1 MNDSE
6 NFKTE
11 DLLDMMEKMQDQ
23 LGAQMKKYSE
33 ALETISSLSSENS
46 KLRNELQKKSETIV
60 SLNGKIETLSKS
72 DLDLKKSKEILEAG
86 TKAKNEAEAMRSA
99 CEEERK
105 ILSEKKSELDAW
117 ERKVSSC
124 EANLSREITT
134 KAEEITKE
142 KRESLEQEYKKRGN
156 EMESSYEKRESL
168 LSNQYKKMTVAHKAE
183 FTALLIYG
191 LISTVMQV
199 LTTPI
204 IVEEFI
210 SFFRGLWNGVTGYI
224 HLANNA
230 GKGMASIADYISNPS
245 ASTILHGLL
254 YIVVAGTIIGVAGL
268 GILYIGFAY
277 WDYLQECI
285 WDRHTVIA
293 IVVILAVTIFLSED
307 IASLIP
313 LNLLLIQILMFLTYS
328 GIRAWI
334 HHKKE
339 SKN

>member
-6 NFKTE
+6 NFKIE

-72 DLDLKKSKEILEAG
+72 DLNLKKSKEILEAG
-86 TKAKNEAEAMRSA
+86 MKAKNEAEDMRSA

-105 ILSEKKSELDAW
+105 TLNEKKSELDAR
-117 ERKVSSC
+117 ERKVRSC

-142 KRESLEQEYKKRGN
+142 KRESLEQEYKERRN

-168 LSNQYKKMTVAHKAE
+168 LSNQYKKMAIAHKAE
-183 FTALLIYG
+183 FTALLLYG

-199 LTTPI
+199 LTTPV

-224 HLANNA
+224 HLANTA
-230 GKGMASIADYISNPS
+230 GKGIASIADYISNPS
-245 ASTILHGLL
+245 ASTILHGFL
-254 YIVVAGTIIGVAGL
+254 YIVVAGAIIGVAGL
-268 GILYIGFAY
+268 GILYITFTY
-277 WDYLQECI
+277 WDYIHEHQ

-293 IVVILAVTIFLSED
+293 MVVILAVTLFLSED

>member
-23 LGAQMKKYSE
+23 LGAQMKKYSD

-105 ILSEKKSELDAW
+105 ILSEKKSELDAR
-117 ERKVSSC
+117 ERKVRSC

-142 KRESLEQEYKKRGN
+142 KRESLEQEYKKRRN
-156 EMESSYEKRESL
+156 DMESSYEKRESL

-183 FTALLIYG
+183 FTALLLYG
-191 LISTVMQV
+191 LISTVMRV
-199 LTTPI
+199 MTTPI

-210 SFFRGLWNGVTGYI
+210 SFFRGLWNGVTGYF

-245 ASTILHGLL
+245 VSTILHGLL

-277 WDYLQECI
+277 WDYLHESL

-293 IVVILAVTIFLSED
+293 IVVILAVMLFLSEEL
-307 IASLIP
+307 SSMLP
-313 LNLLLIQILMFLTYS
+313 VNLLLIQILVFLAYS
-328 GIRAWI
+328 GVRAWI

-339 SKN
+339 SEN

>member
-23 LGAQMKKYSE
+23 LGAQMKKYSD

-86 TKAKNEAEAMRSA
+86 TKAKNEAETMRSA

-105 ILSEKKSELDAW
+105 ILSEKKSELDAR
-117 ERKVSSC
+117 ERKVRSC

-142 KRESLEQEYKKRGN
+142 KRESLEQEYKKRRN
-156 EMESSYEKRESL
+156 EIESSYEKRESL
-168 LSNQYKKMTVAHKAE
+168 LSNQYKKMTVTYKAE
-183 FTALLIYG
+183 FTALLLYG

-199 LTTPI
+199 LTTPV

-224 HLANNA
+224 HLANTA
-230 GKGMASIADYISNPS
+230 GKGIASIADYISNPS
-245 ASTILHGLL
+245 ASTILHGFL

-268 GILYIGFAY
+268 GILYITFTY
-277 WDYLQECI
+277 WDYIHEHQ
-285 WDRHTVIA
+285 WDRHTVIEM
-293 IVVILAVTIFLSED
+293 VVILAVTLFLSEEL
-307 IASLIP
+307 ASLMP
-313 LNLLLIQILMFLTYS
+313 LNLLLIQILVFLAYS
-328 GIRAWI
+328 GARAWI
-334 HHKKE
+334 HHKKDFE
-339 SKN
+339 K

>member
-1 MNDSE
+1 
-6 NFKTE
+6 
-11 DLLDMMEKMQDQ
+11 
-23 LGAQMKKYSE
+23 
-33 ALETISSLSSENS
+33 
-46 KLRNELQKKSETIV
+46 
-60 SLNGKIETLSKS
+60 
-72 DLDLKKSKEILEAG
+72 
-86 TKAKNEAEAMRSA
+86 MRSA

-105 ILSEKKSELDAW
+105 TLNEKKSELDAR

-142 KRESLEQEYKKRGN
+142 KKESLEQEYKKRRN
-156 EMESSYEKRESL
+156 EIESSYEKRESL
-168 LSNQYKKMTVAHKAE
+168 LSNQYKKMTVTYKAE
-183 FTALLIYG
+183 FTALLLYG
-191 LISTVMQV
+191 LISTVMQI

-224 HLANNA
+224 YLANDA

-245 ASTILHGLL
+245 VSAILHGLL

-268 GILYIGFAY
+268 GILYITFTY
-277 WDYLQECI
+277 WDYIHEHQ

-293 IVVILAVTIFLSED
+293 MVVILAATLFLAENL
-307 IASLIP
+307 SLLLP
-313 LNLLLIQILMFLTYS
+313 LNLLLIQLLLFLVFS
-328 GIRAWI
+328 GVRAWV

-339 SKN
+339 SEN

>member
-1 MNDSE
+1 MNDSK
-6 NFKTE
+6 NFKIE

-23 LGAQMKKYSE
+23 LGAQMKKYSD
-33 ALETISSLSSENS
+33 ALETISSLSSENL

-86 TKAKNEAEAMRSA
+86 MKAKSEAEAMRSA

-105 ILSEKKSELDAW
+105 TLNEKKSELDAR

-168 LSNQYKKMTVAHKAE
+168 LSNQYKKITVAHKAE
-183 FTALLIYG
+183 FTALLLYG

-204 IVEEFI
+204 IVDEFI

-224 HLANNA
+224 HLANDA
-230 GKGMASIADYISNPS
+230 GKGMASIADYITNPS
-245 ASTILHGLL
+245 VSTILHGLL
-254 YIVVAGTIIGVAGL
+254 FIVVAGTIIGVAGL
-268 GILYIGFAY
+268 GILYISFAY
-277 WDYLQECI
+277 WDYLQECL

-293 IVVILAVTIFLSED
+293 IVVILAVTLFLPNDLESV
-307 IASLIP
+307 LP
-313 LNLLLIQILMFLTYS
+313 LNLFLIQILVFLTYS

-334 HHKKE
+334 QHKKE
-339 SKN
+339 SEN

>member
-1 MNDSE
+1 
-6 NFKTE
+6 
-11 DLLDMMEKMQDQ
+11 
-23 LGAQMKKYSE
+23 MKAKSE
-33 ALETISSLSSENS
+33 AE
-46 KLRNELQKKSETIV
+46 
-60 SLNGKIETLSKS
+60 
-72 DLDLKKSKEILEAG
+72 D
-86 TKAKNEAEAMRSA
+86 MRSA

-105 ILSEKKSELDAW
+105 TLNEKKSELDAR
-117 ERKVSSC
+117 ERKVRSC

-142 KRESLEQEYKKRGN
+142 KRESLEQEYKKRRN
-156 EMESSYEKRESL
+156 EIESSYEKRKSL

-183 FTALLIYG
+183 FTALLLYG

-210 SFFRGLWNGVTGYI
+210 SFFRGLWNGVTGYF

-254 YIVVAGTIIGVAGL
+254 YLVVAGTIIGVAGL

-277 WDYLQECI
+277 WDYLHESL
-285 WDRHTVIA
+285 WDRYTVIA
-293 IVVILAVTIFLSED
+293 IVVILAVTLFLSEEF
-307 IASLIP
+307 SSMLP
-313 LNLLLIQILMFLTYS
+313 LNLLLIQILVFLVYS
-328 GIRAWI
+328 GVRAWI

-339 SKN
+339 TEN

>member
-46 KLRNELQKKSETIV
+46 KLRNELQKKSDTIV

-86 TKAKNEAEAMRSA
+86 MKAKSEAEAMRSA
-99 CEEERK
+99 CEEEK
-105 ILSEKKSELDAW
+105 KTLSSKKTELDAR
-117 ERKVSSC
+117 ERKVSSS
-124 EANLSREITT
+124 EANLSREIAT
-134 KAEEITKE
+134 KAEAITKW
-142 KRESLEQEYKKRGN
+142 KRESLEQEYMNRKK
-156 EMESSYEKRESL
+156 ELESSYEKRKTL
-168 LSNQYKKMTVAHKAE
+168 LSNQYKKMTVTYKAE
-183 FTALLIYG
+183 FTALLLYG

-199 LTTPI
+199 LTTPV

-224 HLANNA
+224 HLANDA
-230 GKGMASIADYISNPS
+230 GKGMASIADYITNPS
-245 ASTILHGLL
+245 VSTILHGLL

-277 WDYLQECI
+277 WDYLHESL

-293 IVVILAVTIFLSED
+293 IVVILAVTLFLAGSVD
-307 IASLIP
+307 FSLSI
-313 LNLLLIQILMFLTYS
+313 NMFAIQIILLIAYSITRAIL
-328 GIRAWI
+328 
-334 HHKKE
+334 E
-339 SKN
+339 SMIESRT

>member
-1 MNDSE
+1 
-6 NFKTE
+6 
-11 DLLDMMEKMQDQ
+11 
-23 LGAQMKKYSE
+23 MKAKSE
-33 ALETISSLSSENS
+33 AE
-46 KLRNELQKKSETIV
+46 
-60 SLNGKIETLSKS
+60 
-72 DLDLKKSKEILEAG
+72 D
-86 TKAKNEAEAMRSA
+86 MRSA

-105 ILSEKKSELDAW
+105 TLNEKKSELDAR

-142 KRESLEQEYKKRGN
+142 KRESLEQEYKNRKK
-156 EMESSYEKRESL
+156 ELESSYEKRKSL
-168 LSNQYKKMTVAHKAE
+168 LSNQYKKMTITYKAE
-183 FTALLIYG
+183 FTALLLYG

-199 LTTPI
+199 LTTPV

-224 HLANNA
+224 HLANTA
-230 GKGMASIADYISNPS
+230 GKGIASIADYISNHS

-254 YIVVAGTIIGVAGL
+254 YIIVAGTIIGVAGL
-268 GILYIGFAY
+268 GILYISFAY
-277 WDYLQECI
+277 WDYLQECL

-293 IVVILAVTIFLSED
+293 IVVILAVTLFLSED
-307 IASLIP
+307 LASLIP

-339 SKN
+339 SET

>member
-1 MNDSE
+1 MNASK
-6 NFKTE
+6 NFKIE

-23 LGAQMKKYSE
+23 LGAQIQKYSD
-33 ALETISSLSSENS
+33 ALETISSLSSENL

-72 DLDLKKSKEILEAG
+72 DLNLKKSKEILEAG
-86 TKAKNEAEAMRSA
+86 MKAKSEAEDMRSA

-105 ILSEKKSELDAW
+105 TLNEKKSELDAR

-142 KRESLEQEYKKRGN
+142 KRESLEQEYKNRKK
-156 EMESSYEKRESL
+156 EMESSYEKRKSL
-168 LSNQYKKMTVAHKAE
+168 LSNQYKKMTVTYKAE
-183 FTALLIYG
+183 FTALLLYS

-199 LTTPI
+199 LTTPV

-224 HLANNA
+224 HLANTA
-230 GKGMASIADYISNPS
+230 GKGIASIADYISNPS
-245 ASTILHGLL
+245 VSTILHGFL

-277 WDYLQECI
+277 WDYLHESL

-293 IVVILAVTIFLSED
+293 IVVILAVTLFLAGSVD
-307 IASLIP
+307 FSLSI
-313 LNLLLIQILMFLTYS
+313 NMFAIQIILLIAYSITRAILERM
-328 GIRAWI
+328 I
-334 HHKKE
+334 E
-339 SKN
+339 SRT

>member
-33 ALETISSLSSENS
+33 ALETISSISSENS
-46 KLRNELQKKSETIV
+46 KLRNELQKKSETTV

-105 ILSEKKSELDAW
+105 ILSEKKSELDAR

-134 KAEEITKE
+134 RAEEITKE
-142 KRESLEQEYKKRGN
+142 KRESLEQEYKKRRN

-183 FTALLIYG
+183 FTALLLYG

-210 SFFRGLWNGVTGYI
+210 SFFCGLWNGVTGYI
-224 HLANNA
+224 HLANDA
-230 GKGMASIADYISNPS
+230 GKGMASIADYITNP
-245 ASTILHGLL
+245 ILHGLL
-254 YIVVAGTIIGVAGL
+254 YIVVAGTLIGVAGL

-277 WDYLQECI
+277 WDYLHESL

-293 IVVILAVTIFLSED
+293 IVVILAVTLFLPNDLESV
-307 IASLIP
+307 LP
-313 LNLLLIQILMFLTYS
+313 LNLLLIQILVFLTYS

-334 HHKKE
+334 QHKKE
-339 SKN
+339 SEN